1 MHSVTYDAPGS
12 GAVSLLALPQP
23 FLKIIVQYKYLNY
36 SHFVDLKKWKE
47 IPLSFPKNW
56 RKTLYFQAQIL
67 EHSFCGT
74 NIKCLYHMSD
84 FYSH

>member
-36 SHFVDLKKWKE
+36 SHFVDLKNGK
-47 IPLSFPKNW
+47 
-56 RKTLYFQAQIL
+56 R
-67 EHSFCGT
+67 
-74 NIKCLYHMSD
+74 YH
-84 FYSH
+84 

>member
-36 SHFVDLKKWKE
+36 SHFVDLKNGKRYH
-47 IPLSFPKNW
+47 LAFP
-56 RKTLYFQAQIL
+56 RTVERLYISKLKF
-67 EHSFCGT
+67 
-74 NIKCLYHMSD
+74 
-84 FYSH
+84 